1 MGEQPQPERKIEL
14 CTPDVIDLPIINLQ
28 DAGRLFKIKVT
39 TIRMVQHSPFTGKE
53 HPNLHLQAFVQLCQT
68 FDEDGV
74 PQDQVRAMHFLFSQ
88 LGKALCW
95 FHTLPVESKQ
105 DWEAL
110 MRNFMKEF
118 YLPTKTQNLCNKID
132 TFVQFPME
140 MIAEALERFNEYM
153 RAGFLEWHIDFL
165 KRRMEKMDIEREAQ
179 DLKAA
184 KARSTC
190 EECDEYDHVQGK
202 P

>member
-1 MGEQPQPERKIEL
+1 MGEQSQPERKIEL
-14 CTPDVIDLPIINLQ
+14 CTPDVIDLLMINLQ
-28 DAGRLFKIKVT
+28 DAGRLFKIKVS

-53 HPNLHLQAFVQLCQT
+53 DPNLHLQAFVQLYQI

-74 PQDQVRAMHFLFSQ
+74 TQDQMRARLFPFS
-88 LGKALCW
+88 LHGKALRW

-105 DWEAL
+105 DWEVL

-118 YLPTKTQNLCNKID
+118 YSSTNTQSLCNKID
-132 TFVQFPME
+132 TFVQLPME
-140 MIAEALERFNEYM
+140 TIAEALERFNEYM
-153 RAGFLEWHIDFL
+153 RAKFLEWHIDFL

-184 KARSTC
+184 EARSTC
-190 EECDEYDHVQGK
+190 EECEEYDHVQGK